1 MKKEVILLGFIFLII
16 FITACDKIDVSKLS
30 DEDLERINDKT
41 IVCNKPYIR
50 IGTECCSDRDSN
62 AICDRNEIIQTQLS
76 ETEVVEAY
84 FNNLVVKSIDENIAA
99 TKDSLIYFTG
109 WEEKFYN
116 EQLRYLIEWKR
127 IFNEF
132 YNDYGI
138 KCKEFATIENCEHLQ
153 KKYLDDLNY
162 AHEFNVNIIKIEL
175 KEDGKIVYTE
185 REEIYHGLKLAFTIN
200 FLIKEKDA
208 VWKIYDRITNEG
220 SKRSEITIKEMKL
233 TNTRELK
240 KIRGIYEL
248 AIKTI
253 PENIEKQAIEA
264 KLNIKKD
271 TI

>member
-1 MKKEVILLGFIFLII
+1 M
-16 FITACDKIDVSKLS
+16 
-30 DEDLERINDKT
+30 
-41 IVCNKPYIR
+41 
-50 IGTECCSDRDSN
+50 
-62 AICDRNEIIQTQLS
+62 
-76 ETEVVEAY
+76 
-84 FNNLVVKSIDENIAA
+84 
-99 TKDSLIYFTG
+99 
-109 WEEKFYN
+109 
-116 EQLRYLIEWKR
+116 
-127 IFNEF
+127 
-132 YNDYGI
+132 
-138 KCKEFATIENCEHLQ
+138 
-153 KKYLDDLNY
+153 DDLNY

-200 FLIKEKDA
+200 FLIKEKDG

-220 SKRSEITIKEMKL
+220 SKRSKITIKEMKL
-233 TNTRELK
+233 TNTRELE